1 MPYLGIAETLTA
13 ESHHAHLSDARKH
26 TVCLTGDTRLRNPQR
41 LSTVKIVAS
50 YEYINRRTVPVGKHN
65 VSYVFTERFCVY
77 GIVGFHE
84 VGKGIQRN
92 RDVLLLL
99 LTRNKRTSQSYK
111 KQYLLYVS
119 QCYLLMTIL
128 RTTLPTCTI

>member
-50 YEYINRRTVPVGKHN
+50 YEYINRRTVPIGKHN
-65 VSYVFTERFCVY
+65 VYYVFTERFCIY

-99 LTRNKRTSQSYK
+99 FTRNKRTSQYYK

>member
-26 TVCLTGDTRLRNPQR
+26 TVCLPGDTRLRNPQR

-50 YEYINRRTVPVGKHN
+50 YEYINRRTVPIGKHN
-65 VSYVFTERFCVY
+65 VSYVFTERFCIY

-99 LTRNKRTSQSYK
+99 FTRNKRTSQYYK

-128 RTTLPTCTI
+128 RITLPTCTI

>member
-26 TVCLTGDTRLRNPQR
+26 TACLTGDTRLRSPQR

-50 YEYINRRTVPVGKHN
+50 YEYINRRTVPIGKHN
-65 VSYVFTERFCVY
+65 VSYVFTERFCIY

-99 LTRNKRTSQSYK
+99 FTRNKRTSQYYK